1 MSKYGVF
8 SGPYFPAFRLNT
20 ERYGVP
26 LRIQS
31 VFYTVPVHC
40 VASDL
45 ILTLGH
51 YKELVKLFDLKMV
64 TSKPFFDT
72 WILFLVTIREI
83 KDVNDLVNLR
93 MKTFKAT

>member
-1 MSKYGVF
+1 MEYLFVFSPNAGKYGPDKT
-8 SGPYFPAFRLNT
+8 SYLDT
-20 ERYGVP
+20 
-26 LRIQS
+26 
-31 VFYTVPVHC
+31 FYTVPVHC